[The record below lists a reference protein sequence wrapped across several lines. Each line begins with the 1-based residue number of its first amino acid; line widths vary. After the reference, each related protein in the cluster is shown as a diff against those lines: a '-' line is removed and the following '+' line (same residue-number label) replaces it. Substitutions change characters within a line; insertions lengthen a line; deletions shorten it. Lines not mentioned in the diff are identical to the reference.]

1 MTTTSLKCPQ
11 PATLASYPLPRYSG
25 GGLGWGLSRVIALI
39 MVTLSATS
47 LFAAPEPPTTPPRAF
62 IQTILDNVTTIL
74 RNPQLNAS
82 QRSRAVRE
90 IAYAN
95 IDFETL
101 SRLTLAQNWR
111 ALSPDKQTEFVREFR
126 LHLSATYS
134 HTTDDYDN
142 ERLTVSADRK
152 EPNADWTVETK
163 IVGTQQANN
172 KPVDVKVDYRLRQKD
187 NQWKVIDVT
196 VDGISLV
203 ANFRSQF
210 QEIISN
216 GGIEQLL
223 KLLREKNAAEAN

>member
-1 MTTTSLKCPQ
+1 MTIRPFNILCFIAAGALLLLTSND
-11 PATLASYPLPRYSG
+11 
-25 GGLGWGLSRVIALI
+25 LI
-39 MVTLSATS
+39 
-47 LFAAPEPPTTPPRAF
+47 AAPDAPSTPPRAF
-62 IQTILDNVTTIL
+62 IQSILDNVTTIL
-74 RNPQLNAS
+74 RNPKLNSS
-82 QRSRAVRE
+82 QRSQAVRE

-111 ALSPDKQTEFVREFR
+111 ALSPDKQAEFVREFR

-134 HTTDDYDN
+134 HTTDNYDN

-163 IVGTQQANN
+163 IVGNQQANN

-196 VDGISLV
+196 VDGVSLV